1 MTSNRVTERVELR
14 AHDSTND
21 VQRDIILLKGRL

>member
-1 MTSNRVTERVELR
+1 MTSNGMTGRVELHP
-14 AHDSTND
+14 HDSTND